1 MHPQELIDQALK
13 EGAQAAEVYQASSES
28 RSAIFEA
35 NRLKQ
40 IESSEEEGTALRVW
54 KEDKVGLAVAYGP
67 IDGKALVAKA
77 LALAEFGEITPI
89 DLAHES
95 IRTPEKNY
103 EPIPSQTLIA
113 WGETVIQGVRERF
126 NETICSA
133 SFGFELEAASLT
145 NSEGLDSYH
154 QTLSLGGYIGV
165 EWVRGDDFLAV
176 YEGDSD
182 AVIPEPQ
189 KIIQRVLD
197 RLEWAKENVPA
208 PIGTYPVIFTANAV
222 STLLGTVLAAMN
234 GRAVLEKSSP
244 WTDKRGEQVLS
255 PLLTIQQDPNF
266 GPFPTPFDD
275 EGTPTQILSF
285 LTEGILN
292 NFYADRQVSRTLGLA
307 LTGNGMRDGLGG
319 FPKPGV
325 INAILTPGTLSLEQ
339 LVAQVDR
346 GLLVDQVLGGGAG
359 LSGELS
365 VNIDLGYAIEKGKIL
380 GRVKDT
386 MIAGNAYKL
395 LNQVVAVG
403 QERFWE
409 GALYTPAL
417 LVEGVSISS
426 KEPEED

>member
-13 EGAQAAEVYQASSES
+13 AGAQAAEVYQASSES

-54 KEDKVGLAVAYGP
+54 KEGKVGLAVAYGP
-67 IDGKALVAKA
+67 IDGKALVEKA
-77 LALAEFGEITPI
+77 LALSEFGEITPI
-89 DLAHES
+89 DLARES
-95 IRTPEKNY
+95 LRTPEKVD
-103 EPIPSQTLIA
+103 EPVSSQALID

-126 NETICSA
+126 EETICSA
-133 SFGFELEAASLT
+133 SFGVEMEAASLT
-145 NSEGLDSYH
+145 NSDGLASYH
-154 QTLSLGGYIGV
+154 RSRSLGGYVGA

-182 AVIPEPQ
+182 AVIPDSQ
-189 KIIQRVLD
+189 KIIRRLLD
-197 RLEWAKENVPA
+197 RLEWAKENVQA
-208 PIGTYPVIFTANAV
+208 PVGTYPVIFTPNAV
-222 STLLGTVLAAMN
+222 SILLGTILAAMN

-244 WTDKRGEQVLS
+244 WTEKRGERLLS
-255 PLLTIQQDPNF
+255 PLLTIRQDPNF

-275 EGTPTQILSF
+275 EGTPTQVVNF
-285 LTEGILN
+285 LTKGVLQ
-292 NFYADRQVSRTLGLA
+292 NFYGDRQVARTLGLP

-325 INAILTPGTLSLEQ
+325 VNAILTPGTFSLEQ

-359 LSGELS
+359 LSGEFS
-365 VNIDLGYAIEKGKIL
+365 VNIDLGYALEKGKIL

-386 MIAGNAYKL
+386 MITGNAYKL
-395 LNQVVAVG
+395 LNQLLAVG

-417 LVEGVSISS
+417 LVEGVAMSS
-426 KEPEED
+426 KEADA